1 MNSQS
6 GFGCQESFFTLELQF
21 QADLSLLAADLSTF
35 LTSWTSSMNKK
46 LEENLCAMGSGQ
58 AKKLKLCEII
68 LKTGRI

>member
-35 LTSWTSSMNKK
+35 LT
-46 LEENLCAMGSGQ
+46 
-58 AKKLKLCEII
+58 
-68 LKTGRI
+68 R

>member
-35 LTSWTSSMNKK
+35 LTSWTSSINKK
-46 LEENLCAMGSGQ
+46 LEEIFGCNGCNGVVQWGR
-58 AKKLKLCEII
+58 AKL
-68 LKTGRI
+68 RN

>member
-35 LTSWTSSMNKK
+35 LTSWTSSINKK
-46 LEENLCAMGSGQ
+46 LEENLCAMCNGVGPMQ
-58 AKKLKLCEII
+58 WGRAKL
-68 LKTGRI
+68 RN

>member
-35 LTSWTSSMNKK
+35 LTSWTSPMNKK
-46 LEENLCAMGSGQ
+46 LEENLCAMACVQWGR
-58 AKKLKLCEII
+58 AKLKN
-68 LKTGRI
+68 